1 MRKIAIILAS
11 LLLSGTALAQ
21 DYTFTNSNVVP
32 FSLNPAL
39 VGNANAMRFGLD
51 YRMQWPSLDNKY
63 TTTRL
68 SFDQNF
74 YKQMSSVGVS
84 FMRDNQA
91 DVYKVNEIAAV
102 YSHNIRLQD
111 EYFLRLGVQVS
122 LFMNYVDDNLIFDD
136 QYIGGGKT
144 VPEPSGEIETNSCNF
159 LDFSFGTAFVI
170 ENKLTVGGA
179 VYHIGEP
186 NDGFED
192 KESQSLGR
200 RYVFHVN
207 YIQDMESRSG
217 LWGRRDLSGTY
228 FFGSGS
234 YQQQSVEM
242 DGASKTRTYR
252 LAALSV
258 GALTNPVLF
267 GVSDK
272 YDFTSSEGNLNVLS
286 FMLGANYKGLQA
298 YYIFDLYTSKKDNG
312 SWSHELSLVYVVPP
326 KHYRYSCPIVYW

>member
-122 LFMNYVDDNLIFDD
+122 LFMNYVDDNLTFDD
-136 QYIGGGKT
+136 QYHFPPGS
-144 VPEPSGEIETNSCNF
+144 SGEIETNSCNF

>member
-1 MRKIAIILAS
+1 
-11 LLLSGTALAQ
+11 
-21 DYTFTNSNVVP
+21 
-32 FSLNPAL
+32 
-39 VGNANAMRFGLD
+39 
-51 YRMQWPSLDNKY
+51 
-63 TTTRL
+63 
-68 SFDQNF
+68 
-74 YKQMSSVGVS
+74 
-84 FMRDNQA
+84 MRDNQA

-122 LFMNYVDDNLIFDD
+122 LFMNYVDDNLTFDD
-136 QYIGGGKT
+136 QYHFPPGS
-144 VPEPSGEIETNSCNF
+144 SGEIETNSCNY

-170 ENKLTVGGA
+170 ENKLTVGAA

-200 RYVFHVN
+200 KYVFHVN

-217 LWGRRDLSGTY
+217 LWGRRDLSSTY

-234 YQQQSVEM
+234 YQQQSVETNTNG
-242 DGASKTRTYR
+242 DTRVYR
-252 LAALSV
+252 LAGLSV

-272 YDFTSSEGNLNVLS
+272 YDFSSSYGNLNVLS